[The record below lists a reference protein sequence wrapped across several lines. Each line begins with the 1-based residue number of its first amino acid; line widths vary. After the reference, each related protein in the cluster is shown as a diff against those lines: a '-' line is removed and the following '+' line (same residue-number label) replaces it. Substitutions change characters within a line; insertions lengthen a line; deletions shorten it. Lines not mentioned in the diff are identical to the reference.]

1 MTNLTLDTDELG
13 IWLIDDTPQGP
24 EQMGFIS
31 WKEVTR
37 GVQTA
42 LLQEKFLT
50 ALDKM
55 DSADTI
61 DEYGYY
67 GDSIG
72 PLHPSMTGGSE

>member
-1 MTNLTLDTDELG
+1 MEMTNLTLDTDELG

-42 LLQEKFLT
+42 LLREKFLI
-50 ALDKM
+50 ASAEIDK
-55 DSADTI
+55 D
-61 DEYGYY
+61 
-67 GDSIG
+67 
-72 PLHPSMTGGSE
+72 LL